1 MLGIGDLFN
10 FLLKLLSTA
19 YAVLA
24 YVLIRMGKLLKFVWK
39 GILLIISGTYSTL
52 MGNNST
58 LAATSEAMAESLATL
73 QENPIYMVFSAAFK
87 IVAAATLVSLI
98 ASISGMGGFI
108 LFFVVFYIYIKGVLT
123 YDPNKYIK

>member
-1 MLGIGDLFN
+1 
-10 FLLKLLSTA
+10 
-19 YAVLA
+19 
-24 YVLIRMGKLLKFVWK
+24 MGKLLKFVWK

>member
-24 YVLIRMGKLLKFVWK
+24 YVLIGMGKLLKFVWK

>member
-1 MLGIGDLFN
+1 MLGVGDLFN

-24 YVLIRMGKLLKFVWK
+24 YVLIGMGKLLNFVWK

>member
-1 MLGIGDLFN
+1 
-10 FLLKLLSTA
+10 
-19 YAVLA
+19 
-24 YVLIRMGKLLKFVWK
+24 MGKLLNFVWK

>member
-24 YVLIRMGKLLKFVWK
+24 YVLIGMGKLLKFVWK

-108 LFFVVFYIYIKGVLT
+108 LFFIVFYIYIKGVLT